1 MNTDKY
7 KWHILNSLNKTETGV
22 PEFSKKYNITEELA
36 KILMN
41 RGIDDESKLSH
52 YLFDSAADLGDP
64 FLMKGMPEA
73 VDRIL
78 RAIDGREKIVI
89 YGDYDVDGITS
100 TSILYRGLK
109 SLKADVGFYIPH
121 RESEG
126 YGLNAKAVEKLANDG
141 FKLLIT
147 VDCGISSAD
156 LIKEFQGKIDI
167 IVTDHH
173 MPPENLPQCI
183 AVLNP
188 HQSDCGYPYK
198 ELAGCGVAFTL
209 CRGLMLKKY
218 GVSYTDNIEL
228 AALGTIADV
237 VSLTG
242 ENRIIVKEGMKRFL
256 STPVKG
262 LFALIQAAGLIKD
275 TTQSITHADQIS
287 FGLAPRLNAAGRI
300 SHSKEGVEL
309 MITDSTQEAQQLAE
323 RLCSTNVTRRE
334 IEKDICTQAEERI
347 KQLGIEK
354 DMAIVVDGPNWH
366 PGVIGIVASRILD
379 ELHRPVL
386 VITVNDGIGK
396 GSCRSIPAFNIY
408 EALAAQSDLLI
419 QFGGHKMAAGFS
431 IKAENIEEF
440 RKRMNEYA
448 KEHLTEEDC
457 IPVLDIEEVIPVE
470 KLTVDF
476 VKSLDLLEP
485 CGCDNPKPLFASN
498 NIFVETARYIG
509 ADKRHFKCQLGK
521 NSDLIDAIFW
531 GAGEPQPCRA
541 GDNINIVFE
550 PEIHE
555 WYGEHVQL
563 ICKDIRVDKKRI
575 ITRDFL
581 ADVYRKIR
589 SILREPRLAEDVK
602 RLLTEGTGFD
612 AADIDIALAVF
623 EELRLISRYNFDGE
637 EFYQFQ
643 MVNKKM
649 DLLSSSVYRR
659 HMR

>member
-1 MNTDKY
+1 M
-7 KWHILNSLNKTETGV
+7 

-173 MPPENLPQCI
+173 TPPENLPQCI

-300 SHSKEGVEL
+300 SACQRRRRAHDHRFDAG
-309 MITDSTQEAQQLAE
+309 ST
-323 RLCSTNVTRRE
+323 
-334 IEKDICTQAEERI
+334 
-347 KQLGIEK
+347 
-354 DMAIVVDGPNWH
+354 
-366 PGVIGIVASRILD
+366 
-379 ELHRPVL
+379 
-386 VITVNDGIGK
+386 
-396 GSCRSIPAFNIY
+396 
-408 EALAAQSDLLI
+408 
-419 QFGGHKMAAGFS
+419 AAG
-431 IKAENIEEF
+431 
-440 RKRMNEYA
+440 
-448 KEHLTEEDC
+448 
-457 IPVLDIEEVIPVE
+457 
-470 KLTVDF
+470 
-476 VKSLDLLEP
+476 
-485 CGCDNPKPLFASN
+485 
-498 NIFVETARYIG
+498 
-509 ADKRHFKCQLGK
+509 
-521 NSDLIDAIFW
+521 
-531 GAGEPQPCRA
+531 
-541 GDNINIVFE
+541 
-550 PEIHE
+550 
-555 WYGEHVQL
+555 
-563 ICKDIRVDKKRI
+563 
-575 ITRDFL
+575 
-581 ADVYRKIR
+581 
-589 SILREPRLAEDVK
+589 
-602 RLLTEGTGFD
+602 
-612 AADIDIALAVF
+612 
-623 EELRLISRYNFDGE
+623 
-637 EFYQFQ
+637 
-643 MVNKKM
+643 
-649 DLLSSSVYRR
+649 
-659 HMR
+659 

>member
-1 MNTDKY
+1 
-7 KWHILNSLNKTETGV
+7 
-22 PEFSKKYNITEELA
+22 
-36 KILMN
+36 MN

-173 MPPENLPQCI
+173 TPPENLPQCI

-256 STPVKG
+256 ST
-262 LFALIQAAGLIKD
+262 
-275 TTQSITHADQIS
+275 
-287 FGLAPRLNAAGRI
+287 
-300 SHSKEGVEL
+300 
-309 MITDSTQEAQQLAE
+309 
-323 RLCSTNVTRRE
+323 
-334 IEKDICTQAEERI
+334 
-347 KQLGIEK
+347 
-354 DMAIVVDGPNWH
+354 
-366 PGVIGIVASRILD
+366 
-379 ELHRPVL
+379 
-386 VITVNDGIGK
+386 
-396 GSCRSIPAFNIY
+396 
-408 EALAAQSDLLI
+408 
-419 QFGGHKMAAGFS
+419 
-431 IKAENIEEF
+431 
-440 RKRMNEYA
+440 
-448 KEHLTEEDC
+448 
-457 IPVLDIEEVIPVE
+457 
-470 KLTVDF
+470 
-476 VKSLDLLEP
+476 
-485 CGCDNPKPLFASN
+485 
-498 NIFVETARYIG
+498 
-509 ADKRHFKCQLGK
+509 
-521 NSDLIDAIFW
+521 
-531 GAGEPQPCRA
+531 
-541 GDNINIVFE
+541 
-550 PEIHE
+550 
-555 WYGEHVQL
+555 
-563 ICKDIRVDKKRI
+563 
-575 ITRDFL
+575 
-581 ADVYRKIR
+581 YR
-589 SILREPRLAEDVK
+589 
-602 RLLTEGTGFD
+602 
-612 AADIDIALAVF
+612 
-623 EELRLISRYNFDGE
+623 
-637 EFYQFQ
+637 
-643 MVNKKM
+643 
-649 DLLSSSVYRR
+649 
-659 HMR
+659 